1 MKGSQQTVAGAI
13 AVSEEDIVGQ
23 VKKKNPNKQTNVSRL
38 DLCKENDSQLNT
50 FFTNHYSKK
59 G

>member
-23 VKKKNPNKQTNVSRL
+23 VKKKPKQTNKRFSFGFV
-38 DLCKENDSQLNT
+38 
-50 FFTNHYSKK
+50 
-59 G
+59 

>member
-23 VKKKNPNKQTNVSRL
+23 VKKKTQTNKQTFLVWICVKRTIVN
-38 DLCKENDSQLNT
+38 
-50 FFTNHYSKK
+50 
-59 G
+59 

>member
-23 VKKKNPNKQTNVSRL
+23 VKKKTQTNKHNKRFSFGFV
-38 DLCKENDSQLNT
+38 
-50 FFTNHYSKK
+50 
-59 G
+59 